1 MGAPITMQPPTLVII
16 RGNSGSGKT
25 TTAEEVRRRFGRG
38 AALLEQDHLR
48 RTVLGEHDSSHVD
61 PVAPAFIAATAR
73 TALDL
78 GYHVILEGIL
88 HTERYASALHQ
99 LITDHPG
106 PASVF
111 YLDVSFDETVRR
123 HRNRSEPVP
132 VTPAQM
138 HQWYTPRDLLHR
150 VDEIVIPET
159 HTFDQTVAAI
169 LDASG
174 LTHAVPQT
182 PCPRRC
188 RRCADEADEAAH
200 RSGRS

>member
-1 MGAPITMQPPTLVII
+1 MPSSEATRPCTTV
-16 RGNSGSGKT
+16 GK
-25 TTAEEVRRRFGRG
+25 
-38 AALLEQDHLR
+38 LEQDHLR
-48 RTVLGEHDSSHVD
+48 RTVLGEHDSRNVD
-61 PVAPAFIAATAR
+61 PVAPAFIVATAR

-88 HTERYASALHQ
+88 HTERYAGALHQ

-123 HRNRSEPVP
+123 HRNRSEPTP

-150 VDEIVIPET
+150 VDEVVIPET

-169 LDASG
+169 LNASG

-188 RRCADEADEAAH
+188 RRCADEADTLATATTTSS
-200 RSGRS
+200 RTSR